1 MVLRFGSLWLVDVWV
16 TLCLFSQA
24 LLDYM
29 SQVLCCRRC
38 FHSQCFSIDFTLFW
52 LSATEELL
60 IQMVLSI
67 ILPQVLFFHAKQVRL
82 SIYRTSVETYV
93 SRVSP
98 QVLNAVF
105 VDGHGNRILK
115 HPKRQVEL
123 PGIVQICAYILSS
136 L

>member
-38 FHSQCFSIDFTLFW
+38 FYSRCFSIDFTLFW

-60 IQMVLSI
+60 IQMVLAI
-67 ILPQVLFFHAKQVRL
+67 ILPQVLFF
-82 SIYRTSVETYV
+82 
-93 SRVSP
+93 SRKTGP
-98 QVLNAVF
+98 AV
-105 VDGHGNRILK
+105 DL
-115 HPKRQVEL
+115 QDL
-123 PGIVQICAYILSS
+123 C
-136 L
+136 